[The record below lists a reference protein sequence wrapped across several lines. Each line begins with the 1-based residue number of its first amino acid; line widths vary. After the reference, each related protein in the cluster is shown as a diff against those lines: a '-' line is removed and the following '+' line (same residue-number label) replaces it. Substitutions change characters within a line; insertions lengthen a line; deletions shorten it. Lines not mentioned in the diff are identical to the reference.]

1 MRSRRP
7 SLLPLLLLVS
17 TALLPACR
25 TTLRALPSP
34 EELES
39 QAVEAFQ
46 EYRIGPTDV
55 LQISVWKSPELSV
68 PEVAVRPDGKISF
81 PLLDDVHAAGLTPN
95 ELKAILTE
103 RLSEYIL
110 APTVTVVVRQI
121 NSKAVYVIGEVQRQ
135 GALSLRA
142 DMRVIDALAMAGGF
156 RPFADRSWVKI
167 IRNRNSEGP
176 IEFRF
181 NYDRFVEGKDL
192 EQNILL
198 LPGDKVVVP

>member
-1 MRSRRP
+1 
-7 SLLPLLLLVS
+7 V
-17 TALLPACR
+17 
-25 TTLRALPSP
+25 
-34 EELES
+34 LES

-46 EYRIGPTDV
+46 DYRIGPTDV
-55 LQISVWKSPELSV
+55 LQISVWKNPELSV

-81 PLLDDVHAAGLTPN
+81 PLLDDVQAAGLTPT

-121 NSKAVYVIGEVQRQ
+121 NSKAVYVIGEVHRQ

-167 IRNRNSEGP
+167 IRNRNGEGP

-181 NYDRFVEGKDL
+181 NYDEFVEGKDL